1 MTLVTD
7 TFARYGAS
15 LNADG
20 YIVRKDGKVLGL
32 RPVITTATR
41 KRPARIQLRAAH
53 GLVASVPATA
63 AGLAD
68 FLEAYWSWKPL
79 APAEDP
85 A

>member
-7 TFARYGAS
+7 TLARYGAT

-41 KRPARIQLRAAH
+41 RRPARIQLRAAH

-63 AGLAD
+63 AGLAG
-68 FLEAYWSWKPL
+68 FLESYWVWKPTET
-79 APAEDP
+79 AR
-85 A
+85 

>member
-7 TFARYGAS
+7 TLARYGAS

-63 AGLAD
+63 EGLAV
-68 FLEAYWSWKPL
+68 FLESYWFWKPTET
-79 APAEDP
+79 AR
-85 A
+85 

>member
-1 MTLVTD
+1 MTLVAETL
-7 TFARYGAS
+7 ARYGAT
-15 LNADG
+15 LDADG

-32 RPVITTATR
+32 RPIVTTATR

-68 FLEAYWSWKPL
+68 FLESYWYWKPQ
-79 APAEDP
+79 A
-85 A
+85 

>member
-7 TFARYGAS
+7 TLARDGAT
-15 LNADG
+15 LTAKG

-63 AGLAD
+63 EGLAV
-68 FLEAYWSWKPL
+68 FLESYWFWKPTET
-79 APAEDP
+79 AR
-85 A
+85 